1 MTKIIAGKTACAV
14 AWTFVVIM
22 LTATSLAQKWNEGD
36 VLLGVGGG
44 TFKVFHLSSPT
55 SGNVVDTLSD
65 GVSSPG
71 ATNGLALDLTWH
83 PIGTDSGSGGNI
95 SRVVRF
101 RLAPHDP
108 NNPSSVSPVLSSFN
122 SSSGSGGSGVNPQA
136 VVTTAAGRIIVA
148 NAAVVSVFQQ
158 SGSPVAT
165 FPIANRFLDS
175 KTITGIDISPSGSF
189 IYYTSGGSN
198 IRTLNLS
205 SGAIS
210 TFATFTGQKLF
221 GIRVLPTGGLIV
233 AALANVLRFDGSGAI
248 TQTYTIPGA
257 SSISVLALDPN
268 VQGQV
273 GNNPPA
279 FFWAASTTSGT
290 INHVNLA
297 SGAATAISTGGSG
310 VQSMAVYGAFAADHA
325 AIFGYQPKIMD
336 GTSATSLVQLPFGND
351 QLTITGYAFP
361 SGFTTKVSVFA
372 SAFPTAV
379 GASEGGLPCVPTT
392 SGGQCVFWQIDT
404 DPPLTTPALLSLKL
418 FSTNGNV
425 NRNARILRNERED
438 FTFGVANVP
447 DPMGG
452 SRSAAALHQVSTN
465 APPDGGCTYFPPVSS
480 GTLNNPGNVTFR
492 FQCSSLPGAQ
502 LKTLQT
508 ATSPRILILQFVPNA
523 APIPFFPSLTTPG
536 GLTGGTCCTV
546 NEYRYDDQSNT
557 FVLNVDFSNVSGGTF
572 LATTF
577 DDSNTVQAF
586 DVTFTVQK

>member
-1 MTKIIAGKTACAV
+1 MKTLANKIVCAV
-14 AWTFVVIM
+14 ASMFVVM
-22 LTATSLAQKWNEGD
+22 ALTTTSFAQKFEEGD

-55 SGNVVDTLSD
+55 SGSVVDTLSD

-83 PIGTDSGSGGNI
+83 PIGSDSGSGANI
-95 SRVVRF
+95 SRVARF

-108 NNPSSVSPVLSSFN
+108 SNPTPVSTVLSSFN
-122 SSSGSGGSGVNPQA
+122 SSSGAGSSGVNPQSL
-136 VVTTAAGRIIVA
+136 VTTATGRIIVA
-148 NAAVVSVFQQ
+148 NAAAVSVFQQ
-158 SGSPVAT
+158 SGSLVAT
-165 FPIANRFLDS
+165 FPVANKFLDT
-175 KTITGIDISPSGSF
+175 KTISSIDIDPSGGF

-210 TFATFTGQKLF
+210 TFATLKGQNLF

-233 AALANVLRFDGSGAI
+233 AALANVLRLDNSGAI
-248 TQTYTIPGA
+248 TQTYTIPGL
-257 SSISVLALDPN
+257 SNVSVLALDPN
-268 VQGQV
+268 IQGPV
-273 GNNPPA
+273 GTNPPA
-279 FFWAASTTSGT
+279 FFWAASPTSGT
-290 INHVNLA
+290 LNHVELA
-297 SGAATAISTGGSG
+297 SGSATAISTGVSG
-310 VQSMAVYGAFAADHA
+310 IQSVAVYGAFAADHA
-325 AIFGYQPKIMD
+325 AIFGYQPTIMD

-351 QLTITGYAFP
+351 QLTITGYGFP

-372 SAFPTAV
+372 SAFPTSV

-392 SGGQCVFWQIDT
+392 STSQCVFWQIDT
-404 DPPLTTPALLSLKL
+404 DPPLISPALLALKL
-418 FSTNGNV
+418 FSNNTNV
-425 NRNARILRNERED
+425 NRNSRILRNERED

-508 ATSPRILILQFVPNA
+508 STSPRISILQFVPNA

-536 GLTGGTCCTV
+536 GLTGGTCCTT
-546 NEYRYDDQSNT
+546 NEYRYDSQSNT
-557 FVLNVDFSNVSGGTF
+557 FVINVDFSNVTGGTF